1 MEYIVRIFK
10 NYRDFL
16 TPEKDTEQIKSR
28 GLGFGMLRQKQQ
40 EQEKST
46 KRCHPDDA
54 FIQGH
59 GFVFNHEN
67 FVASHK

>member
-1 MEYIVRIFK
+1 MEYVVRIFK

-16 TPEKDTEQIKSR
+16 TQEKDKLQVKSR
-28 GLGFGMLRQKQQ
+28 GLGFGMFQQKPQVQ
-40 EQEKST
+40 ESNT

-54 FIQGH
+54 LIHGH